1 MVSSKENG
9 VGGSEVVRED
19 MGRQFTEFYNLTMSC
34 KR

>member
-19 MGRQFTEFYNLTMSC
+19 MGRTIHRILQSHNVL
-34 KR
+34 